1 MLPQKTRHLLYA
13 VLLVFISIFG
23 STVLAKTHVAE
34 ILTGIVSSKTESE
47 TQKETPDATLEV
59 VSSEENELFATTAMF
74 ATIIN
79 GANEQVVCPND
90 GSTLAKFF
98 LCGTSDIRTLTLS
111 QSGSSYQWQQLDP
124 NSCAPTVVDDCP
136 TINNAC
142 TWNTVGTNSTFNL
155 SSSGEFRVR
164 VDSGQYY
171 YFKATLNPLD
181 PQLIKD
187 DIICGNPGRVEVTNV
202 PAGYEYSLNSSAG
215 PYQDDPFFDITAPG
229 DYRVYVRLKN
239 VSATACVFPSNLVTI
254 DDLDINVDVTANDI
268 LCSGE
273 LGSIDVQV
281 SGVPSFY
288 TYRLVK
294 NGVTVDTFGPN
305 GADNYTFANVSPGTY
320 SIRVETN
327 SCSETITTDIDG
339 DPIVIGG
346 GISPLAV
353 SSTASDSFGC
363 GATSVDVN
371 VTTSG
376 GTAPYRFSVD
386 GGPFGSTY
394 SSSATFSVSTA
405 GTYNILVEDANGCQ
419 RTAAVNVENIPPPV
433 FNFTEE
439 DANCGG
445 ANDGRITV
453 NVTSGYGYEILYSVD
468 NGATFQISNVFSN
481 LAPGNYDVVLRYEQ
495 DSFTCETTPQ
505 TATIGTPSTITAT
518 ASPDS
523 VPTCLDENGGQITIS
538 GVAGGTAPYEYSVGA
553 GFSTNPVFPSLG
565 VGTYTPMIRDA
576 NGCVQALPDIVFNTL
591 NKPTDLDFS
600 ISSLDCITTTASL
613 DLTVT
618 GGSGTYTY
626 EIIAPA
632 ASAVNNGSNSTF
644 TGLGLGTYTFR
655 VTDDEGCSYDENYAI
670 TDISSI
676 GVQAQQTR
684 VVTCAGDSDGEGR
697 FLVDGFNTT
706 YSYSID
712 GGPVSAGQS
721 SSIIPFTGLSAGSY
735 VISVTDEETNCTDTS
750 TLMIEEPSTAFAISG
765 LDVTDM
771 SCQNGNIGAVRIN
784 TVGGWGGNRYTLTQ
798 PDGST
803 RGPKNG
809 STFSNLS
816 QDGSYQVSVTD
827 ANGCTVT
834 DSFTLTRLD
843 APTLTLDNAASDF
856 C

>member
-1 MLPQKTRHLLYA
+1 MLPQKTRHLLYV

-23 STVLAKTHVAE
+23 STVLAKTHVTRM
-34 ILTGIVSSKTESE
+34 LVNMVSSKTESDP
-47 TQKETPDATLEV
+47 QKEIPEANF
-59 VSSEENELFATTAMF
+59 EESIHEESELFTTSAMF

-79 GANEQVVCPND
+79 GANEEVVCPND

-142 TWNTVGTNSTFNL
+142 TWNTVGTGSTYNL
-155 SSSGEFRVR
+155 STSGEFRVR

-239 VSATACVFPSNLVTI
+239 VSATACVFPSNLVTV

-273 LGSIDVQV
+273 LGSIDVAV
-281 SGVPSFY
+281 SGVPGFY

-305 GADNYTFANVSPGTY
+305 GADTYTFANVSPGTY
-320 SIRVETN
+320 NIRVETN
-327 SCSETITTDIDG
+327 NCSETITTDIDG

-353 SSTASDSFGC
+353 SATASDSFGC

-394 SSSATFSVSTA
+394 SSNATFSVSTA

-419 RTAAVNVENIPPPV
+419 RTAAVDVENIPPPIFSFV
-433 FNFTEE
+433 EE

-453 NVTSGYGYEILYSVD
+453 NVSSGFGYEIQYSVD
-468 NGATFQISNVFSN
+468 NGSTFQISNVFSN
-481 LAPGNYDVVLRYEQ
+481 LAPGNYDV
-495 DSFTCETTPQ
+495 SFGMNKNPL
-505 TATIGTPSTITAT
+505 P
-518 ASPDS
+518 
-523 VPTCLDENGGQITIS
+523 VPL
-538 GVAGGTAPYEYSVGA
+538 
-553 GFSTNPVFPSLG
+553 
-565 VGTYTPMIRDA
+565 
-576 NGCVQALPDIVFNTL
+576 LP
-591 NKPTDLDFS
+591 K
-600 ISSLDCITTTASL
+600 
-613 DLTVT
+613 
-618 GGSGTYTY
+618 
-626 EIIAPA
+626 
-632 ASAVNNGSNSTF
+632 
-644 TGLGLGTYTFR
+644 
-655 VTDDEGCSYDENYAI
+655 
-670 TDISSI
+670 
-676 GVQAQQTR
+676 QQ
-684 VVTCAGDSDGEGR
+684 
-697 FLVDGFNTT
+697 
-706 YSYSID
+706 
-712 GGPVSAGQS
+712 Q
-721 SSIIPFTGLSAGSY
+721 
-735 VISVTDEETNCTDTS
+735 
-750 TLMIEEPSTAFAISG
+750 
-765 LDVTDM
+765 
-771 SCQNGNIGAVRIN
+771 
-784 TVGGWGGNRYTLTQ
+784 
-798 PDGST
+798 
-803 RGPKNG
+803 
-809 STFSNLS
+809 
-816 QDGSYQVSVTD
+816 
-827 ANGCTVT
+827 
-834 DSFTLTRLD
+834 
-843 APTLTLDNAASDF
+843 
-856 C
+856 